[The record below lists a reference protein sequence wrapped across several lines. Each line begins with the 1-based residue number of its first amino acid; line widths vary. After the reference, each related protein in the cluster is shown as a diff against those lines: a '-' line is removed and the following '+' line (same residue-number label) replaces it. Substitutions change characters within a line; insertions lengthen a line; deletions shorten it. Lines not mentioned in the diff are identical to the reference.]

1 MSHSPLL
8 RRSAVIVALVLA
20 REGSSVAAPPDWT
33 KETAKHAEQVF
44 HDAETLFDQKR
55 YPEACAG
62 FAESQR
68 LDPKLGTLLNLAFC
82 HETMNKLATAWSE
95 YNEAAVWASQRGQ
108 KEREEFA
115 RKRSTELARRLSRV
129 LIELAPGTEPA
140 SIDVDGEPL
149 PREKWLT
156 PVFLDPGAHAIVARA
171 PGKKTQTIAINAAEG
186 VAAQTIRIA
195 PFESEETPAVA
206 TPPPARESPP
216 PAPAP
221 DADEG
226 SSWSGRRKLAVVLA
240 GVGVVGLGL
249 GTYFGLRTIGDKS
262 DASSGPCDV
271 NNRCTQQ
278 GVDDLDQ
285 AHTFATV
292 STVAFGV
299 GAAGLVAGAILWF
312 TDTKEPVSG
321 QARVVPLLGA
331 REGGVAVRAA
341 W

>member
-1 MSHSPLL
+1 LSSPALL
-8 RRSAVIVALVLA
+8 RRSAFVLALVLA
-20 REGSSVAAPPDWT
+20 REGASLAAPPDPA
-33 KETAKHAEQVF
+33 KEIAKHAEQIF
-44 HDAETLFDQKR
+44 HDAEALFDQKR

-82 HETMNKLATAWSE
+82 HETMGKLATAWSE

-108 KEREEFA
+108 REREEFA

-129 LIELAPGTEPA
+129 LIELAPGADPA
-140 SIDVDGEPL
+140 SIDVDGEAL

-156 PVFLDPGAHAIVARA
+156 PLFLDPGAHAVVARA
-171 PGKKTQTIAINAAEG
+171 PGKKTQTISINAAEG

-195 PFESEETPAVA
+195 PFESEEPAA
-206 TPPPARESPP
+206 A

-221 DADEG
+221 VRETPPAPPPEAEPTA
-226 SSWSGRRKLAVVLA
+226 SSGRRTLAIVLA
-240 GVGVVGLGL
+240 GAGVVGLGL
-249 GTYFGLRTIGDKS
+249 GAYFGLRTLGDKS
-262 DASSGPCDV
+262 DATSGPCDV

-299 GAAGLVAGAILWF
+299 GAAGLVAAAILWF
-312 TDTKEPVSG
+312 TDTPAPASG
-321 QARVVPLLGA
+321 QARIVPVLGA
-331 REGGVAVRAA
+331 REGGLAVRAA